1 MKLADF
7 PQIQALTDDEKEE
20 LVDEILLSISQK
32 TDDEDLSP
40 EVKEQLDSRWERY
53 LANPESA
60 LTVEQF
66 KEKLDARRRA

>member
-7 PQIQALTDDEKEE
+7 PQILALSDDEKEE

-32 TDDEDLSP
+32 NDDAELSS
-40 EVKEQLDSRWERY
+40 EVKEQLDSRWARF

-66 KEKLDARRRA
+66 KVQLAALRRA